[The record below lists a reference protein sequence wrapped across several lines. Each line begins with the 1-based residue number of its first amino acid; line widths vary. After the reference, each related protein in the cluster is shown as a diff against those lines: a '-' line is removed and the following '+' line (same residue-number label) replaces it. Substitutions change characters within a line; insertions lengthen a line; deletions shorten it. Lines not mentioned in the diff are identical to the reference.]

1 MPGAWSFYISVR
13 LSARLR
19 HLIWWGRRFRL
30 PGPWHAR
37 LPQKIASFSSA
48 GRLRVPDLA
57 PLEDA
62 AAESGFRGAPHRW
75 SCLRGSRPRH
85 GPVRCRSAVAP
96 EPLHRESGG
105 CSYSDRTG
113 RETLLRSLCVGGD
126 AEPCSSAHPSPGS
139 HCGTDALAE
148 GIDLAERQP
157 NPGADRAAVLA
168 GRVFRSLPAR
178 FEADRANRRIYRGQ
192 PGFSRLG
199 ALGGMLAVV
208 QRGLAGETACPTK
221 PPRRSSQNVETPDA
235 GMNTGMAGEMP
246 AGRSPA
252 QRAPR
257 RAHLRPPF
265 PATRYGPVF
274 SMARELIQHSG
285 RFVGG
290 GLILAPT
297 ARSGAGAPAEACAT
311 VQDYLAAL
319 GAKYPVRIRSFT
331 SLRVVSILRA

>member
-113 RETLLRSLCVGGD
+113 RETLLRALCVGGD
-126 AEPCSSAHPSPGS
+126 AQPCSSAHPSPGS

-221 PPRRSSQNVETPDA
+221 PPRRSNQNVAAARALAGPENLELPCLESRATSRGCSTANQQLTGQKLEVHGEKLQTSASADA
-235 GMNTGMAGEMP
+235 WARYQP
-246 AGRSPA
+246 RFRS
-252 QRAPR
+252 
-257 RAHLRPPF
+257 
-265 PATRYGPVF
+265 
-274 SMARELIQHSG
+274 
-285 RFVGG
+285 
-290 GLILAPT
+290 
-297 ARSGAGAPAEACAT
+297 
-311 VQDYLAAL
+311 
-319 GAKYPVRIRSFT
+319 AK
-331 SLRVVSILRA
+331 